1 MYVCLC
7 KGITDSRVRELAD
20 SGLVGQDAL
29 ASRLGINE
37 ESCCGRCLRDIQS
50 LVVFASSGK
59 SVMEIQL
66 FGKDKDSIV
75 ALGGSCKHP

>member
-20 SGLVGQDAL
+20 SGLVCQDEL

-37 ESCCGRCLRDIQS
+37 EGCCGRCLRDIQS
-50 LVVFASSGK
+50 LAVLASSCK
-59 SVMEIQL
+59 SVVEI
-66 FGKDKDSIV
+66 
-75 ALGGSCKHP
+75 